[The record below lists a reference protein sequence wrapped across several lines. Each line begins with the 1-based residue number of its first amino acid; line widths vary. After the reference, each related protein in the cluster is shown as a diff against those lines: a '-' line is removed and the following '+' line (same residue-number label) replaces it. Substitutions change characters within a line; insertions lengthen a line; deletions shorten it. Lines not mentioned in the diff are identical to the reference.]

1 MFGQFQESC
10 YVSGAQTADNAHFE
24 LDDSI
29 APFDVAEIEG
39 TGFGQPRPARARHPL
54 EDDDDSHILGMMLN
68 TVLQMLSLERA
79 TCVVHLETIANR
91 GQIILNQGVIV
102 DARTGLISGDEAA
115 RQMMRWSEPKIT
127 VTRKTVEAPRTVTAP
142 LNQLV
147 LQSARESGPN
157 TSPDPVQPPP
167 SQTLPRAH
175 VHSAEAVTG
184 PLIQPLT
191 DAERAITDQVAGV
204 PGVWSAFLLPANG
217 TALHGYLAGDNA
229 FLDGL
234 SLIAELAQKQ
244 VQLVSRT
251 SGTECFQ
258 EMLLGSRGWTIL
270 VSGLAT
276 GRLLVTLQDRTGQVT
291 ALRAAIRRAEEA
303 IAAH

>member
-1 MFGQFQESC
+1 
-10 YVSGAQTADNAHFE
+10 
-24 LDDSI
+24 
-29 APFDVAEIEG
+29 
-39 TGFGQPRPARARHPL
+39 
-54 EDDDDSHILGMMLN
+54 
-68 TVLQMLSLERA
+68 
-79 TCVVHLETIANR
+79 
-91 GQIILNQGVIV
+91 
-102 DARTGLISGDEAA
+102 
-115 RQMMRWSEPKIT
+115 
-127 VTRKTVEAPRTVTAP
+127 
-142 LNQLV
+142 
-147 LQSARESGPN
+147 
-157 TSPDPVQPPP
+157 
-167 SQTLPRAH
+167 
-175 VHSAEAVTG
+175 
-184 PLIQPLT
+184 LIQPLT

-270 VSGLAT
+270 LSGLAT